1 MKKLLLYI
9 GAGILLLSACH
20 DLNLNPLSSG
30 STENWYSTETEVQ
43 MAVDELYRY
52 DFWPEDGQQQTDWSD
67 DYTSRDLLTSF
78 DDGTLNGQNA
88 WVTSLWGNQYKAIS
102 RANAVIEKSHR
113 AIENGASAATIN
125 RLIAEAKFHRAAAY
139 AKLIVKF
146 GDLPL
151 VLTDVSTEEGL
162 TMGRTDKSIV
172 LAQIYKDFDDVISV
186 LPTSYTDQQR
196 ATQGAALALKAR
208 VALIMEDWETA
219 ADAAKAVMDLNIYE
233 LHPDFG
239 NLFLKKLI
247 FYVFSAFFTCTTS
260 SWRLFRSISSSGS
273 SPGSGLIPLEKRR
286 SR

>member
-102 RANAVIEKSHR
+102 RANAVIEIASCYRKWRICHCDNATVAQRPNS
-113 AIENGASAATIN
+113 IE
-125 RLIAEAKFHRAAAY
+125 
-139 AKLIVKF
+139 
-146 GDLPL
+146 LPL
-151 VLTDVSTEEGL
+151 MPNWCKV
-162 TMGRTDKSIV
+162 R
-172 LAQIYKDFDDVISV
+172 
-186 LPTSYTDQQR
+186 
-196 ATQGAALALKAR
+196 
-208 VALIMEDWETA
+208 
-219 ADAAKAVMDLNIYE
+219 
-233 LHPDFG
+233 
-239 NLFLKKLI
+239 
-247 FYVFSAFFTCTTS
+247 
-260 SWRLFRSISSSGS
+260 
-273 SPGSGLIPLEKRR
+273 
-286 SR
+286 

>member
-162 TMGRTDKSIV
+162 KIGRAHV
-172 LAQIYKDFDDVISV
+172 
-186 LPTSYTDQQR
+186 
-196 ATQGAALALKAR
+196 
-208 VALIMEDWETA
+208 
-219 ADAAKAVMDLNIYE
+219 
-233 LHPDFG
+233 
-239 NLFLKKLI
+239 
-247 FYVFSAFFTCTTS
+247 
-260 SWRLFRSISSSGS
+260 
-273 SPGSGLIPLEKRR
+273 
-286 SR
+286 

>member
-88 WVTSLWGNQYKAIS
+88 WVTSYGCNQYKAIS

-113 AIENGASAATIN
+113 AIENGASATTIN

-172 LAQIYKDFDDVISV
+172 LAQIYKDFDDAISV

-239 NLFLKKLI
+239 NLFLSTTKKL
-247 FYVFSAFFTCTTS
+247 
-260 SWRLFRSISSSGS
+260 
-273 SPGSGLIPLEKRR
+273 E
-286 SR
+286 

>member
-113 AIENGASAATIN
+113 AIENGASATTIN
-125 RLIAEAKFHRAAAY
+125 RLIAEAKFHRACR
-139 AKLIVKF
+139 LCQ
-146 GDLPL
+146 
-151 VLTDVSTEEGL
+151 TDCKV
-162 TMGRTDKSIV
+162 R
-172 LAQIYKDFDDVISV
+172 
-186 LPTSYTDQQR
+186 
-196 ATQGAALALKAR
+196 
-208 VALIMEDWETA
+208 
-219 ADAAKAVMDLNIYE
+219 
-233 LHPDFG
+233 
-239 NLFLKKLI
+239 
-247 FYVFSAFFTCTTS
+247 
-260 SWRLFRSISSSGS
+260 
-273 SPGSGLIPLEKRR
+273 
-286 SR
+286 